1 MMIFWKKKK
10 NENPADSDKYV
21 NSTREVEGIFKNQ
34 KCVVY
39 LGVAITE
46 GVSNYYSKFTT
57 GLHHINFK
65 GFENSI
71 YYSNKID
78 WKLFEQ

>member
-1 MMIFWKKKK
+1 MIYYHSWNEKLHDDFLKK
-10 NENPADSDKYV
+10 NENSADSDKYV
-21 NSTREVEGIFKNQ
+21 NSTREVEGLFKNQ

-65 GFENSI
+65 ALENSI
-71 YYSNKID
+71 
-78 WKLFEQ
+78 